1 MNKKL
6 DISASI
12 VLYKEDL
19 EELTKTID
27 CFLNTPI
34 TKKLFLIDNTEN
46 KEFENI
52 FHQKDIEYRYR

>member
-19 EELTKTID
+19 EELTKTIE

-34 TKKLFLIDNTEN
+34 TKKI
-46 KEFENI
+46 I
-52 FHQKDIEYRYR
+52 FN